1 MSAGN
6 AGAAIGLANTVKN
19 GPIGGYVQSA
29 LNPRCENNYIG
40 ASCKPSF
47 PYNAIGEAVGFTCK
61 GTGGAATGKTLQ
73 WVKSASVLVAT
84 DKVTLAAGVATKD
97 NDTGTHT
104 VFGSAAVDEYMW
116 VSEI

>member
-6 AGAAIGLANTVKN
+6 AGAAIGLANTTKI

-47 PYNAIGEAVGFTCK
+47 PTNVLGEAIGFTCK

-84 DKVTLAAGVATKD
+84 DKVTIAAGVATKD
-97 NDTGTHT
+97 NTTGTHT
-104 VFGSAAVDEYMW
+104 VFGAAAVDGYMW